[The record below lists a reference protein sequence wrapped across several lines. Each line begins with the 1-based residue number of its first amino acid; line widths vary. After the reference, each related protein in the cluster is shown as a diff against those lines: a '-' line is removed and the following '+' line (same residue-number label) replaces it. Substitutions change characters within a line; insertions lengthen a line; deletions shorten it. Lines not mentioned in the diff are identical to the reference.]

1 MKAQIEAILKQI
13 LHGELRYMYFSS
25 DKSTLYGKERQGLSY
40 KGDQFALIHDKEI
53 VCEKDPYMAT
63 VLIPSIPYH
72 TFDFN
77 RPRGYR
83 DGSYDY
89 NRLVCPIE
97 EGISLVMTTQSGKIN
112 GSYIEG
118 NGWAISVGI
127 NYHGMMV
134 HMYECKLAGATYEVK
149 GIWSEDFFKLI
160 DYKNFSQ
167 VHPDDRYY
175 ISEYSVFYDSSG
187 KADYCKLLELLVEND
202 TFYWYDTILMVLG
215 ILSPGEKN
223 KNALTALSK
232 MTFTKF
238 VAKNN
243 VRHLYDLKLPPT
255 CTHIDFDF
263 LPFEGKK
270 ESYLTTDPK
279 GMLKESLTALV
290 EYAALFDE
298 KYQKD
303 GKKTQ
308 DKVEAQRKLGTH
320 IMLTFKYK
328 GLWSTIYTNM
338 YAYEKMQAY
347 YAKNDAQFDICD
359 TIMVIPYKIMLKS
372 IKMSTKITKTA
383 SKAEEFFGG
392 KIGNT
397 DWWLEEF
404 DKVPKNLYE

>member
-25 DKSTLYGKERQGLSY
+25 DKSTLYGKKRQGLSY

-72 TFDFN
+72 TFDFD
-77 RPRGYR
+77 RTRGYR
-83 DGSYDY
+83 EGSYDY

-97 EGISLVMTTQSGKIN
+97 EGISLVMTTSSGKIN

-118 NGWAISVGI
+118 NGWAVSVGI
-127 NYHGMMV
+127 NYYGTMV
-134 HMYECKLAGATYEVK
+134 HMYECKLAGETYEVK
-149 GIWSEDFFKLI
+149 GVWSEDFFKLI
-160 DYKNFSQ
+160 D
-167 VHPDDRYY
+167 
-175 ISEYSVFYDSSG
+175 
-187 KADYCKLLELLVEND
+187 
-202 TFYWYDTILMVLG
+202 
-215 ILSPGEKN
+215 
-223 KNALTALSK
+223 
-232 MTFTKF
+232 
-238 VAKNN
+238 
-243 VRHLYDLKLPPT
+243 
-255 CTHIDFDF
+255 FDF
-263 LPFEGKK
+263 LPFQGKK
-270 ESYLTTDPK
+270 ETWFATEPK

-359 TIMVIPYKIMLKS
+359 TIMVIPSKILLKS
-372 IKMSTKITKTA
+372 VKMSTKITKTA

>member
-25 DKSTLYGKERQGLSY
+25 SESSINTKERQGLSY

-83 DGSYDY
+83 EGGYDY
-89 NRLVCPIE
+89 NRLVHQIE
-97 EGISLVMTTQSGKIN
+97 DGISLVMTTQSGKIN

-118 NGWAISVGI
+118 NGWGVSVGI
-127 NYHGMMV
+127 NYYGMMV

-160 DYKNFSQ
+160 DYKNFTQ
-167 VHPDDRYY
+167 VHPDDMNY
-175 ISEYSVFYDSSG
+175 ISEYSTFYNSSG
-187 KADYCKLLELLVEND
+187 KADYCKMLELFVEND
-202 TFYWYDTILMVLG
+202 TFYWYDSITRTMYVQHH
-215 ILSPGEKN
+215 

-243 VRHLYDLKLPPT
+243 IRHLYDLKLPPT

-263 LPFEGKK
+263 LPYDGPDKDK
-270 ESYLTTDPK
+270 SWVITDPK
-279 GMLKESLTALV
+279 KMLKESLTALV
-290 EYAALFDE
+290 EYAQFFDI

-308 DKVEAQRKLGTH
+308 DKVEAQKKLGTE

-328 GLWSTIYTNM
+328 GLWSIIFSNM
-338 YAYEKMQAY
+338 YAYEKMQEY
-347 YAKNDAQFDICD
+347 YAKNDATFDICD
-359 TIMVIPYKIMLKS
+359 TIMVIPSKIMLKS
-372 IKMSTKITKTA
+372 IKTATKFNRKQSEKTQ
-383 SKAEEFFGG
+383 EFLSD